1 MMEPPAL
8 PRRKLISVVTPCY
21 NEEDNVEACAAA
33 VRRVFET
40 ELPGYDYEHIFCD
53 NASTDRTEAILRELA
68 AKDSRIKLILNA
80 RNFGPFR
87 SLFNGVMA
95 ASGDAVVLFLPAD
108 LQDPPEVVPEMVK
121 QWEAGHQIVYGIRAN
136 REEGAVMRFIRRRY
150 YRLVK
155 SWAEVD
161 IPTDVGEFQ
170 LVDKVVIEALRHFED
185 YYPYLRG
192 MVASCG
198 FRSVGVPYTWKAR
211 SRGISK
217 NRMYHLLDQ
226 GLNGLVSFT
235 NVPLRMCLSTGFL
248 LAGASLLYGFASLG
262 ITLYEFFVHHIRPA
276 QPGISTLIIAVF
288 FFAGVQL
295 FFIGVLGEYIGAI
308 HSQVRKRPLV
318 VEKERVNLPKAL

>member
-1 MMEPPAL
+1 M
-8 PRRKLISVVTPCY
+8 
-21 NEEDNVEACAAA
+21 
-33 VRRVFET
+33 
-40 ELPGYDYEHIFCD
+40 
-53 NASTDRTEAILRELA
+53 
-68 AKDSRIKLILNA
+68 
-80 RNFGPFR
+80 
-87 SLFNGVMA
+87 
-95 ASGDAVVLFLPAD
+95 
-108 LQDPPEVVPEMVK
+108 
-121 QWEAGHQIVYGIRAN
+121 
-136 REEGAVMRFIRRRY
+136 
-150 YRLVK
+150 K

-170 LVDKVVIEALRHFED
+170 LVDKVVIEALRRFED

-198 FRSVGVPYTWKAR
+198 FRSVGIPYTWKAR

-235 NVPLRMCLSTGFL
+235 NVPLRMCLSAGFL
-248 LAGASLLYGFASLG
+248 LAGASLLYGFASLV
-262 ITLYEFFVHHIRPA
+262 ITFYDFFVHHIRPA

-318 VEKERVNLPKAL
+318 VEKERVNLPKAG

>member
-1 MMEPPAL
+1 MMEEPA
-8 PRRKLISVVTPCY
+8 PARRKLISVVTPCY

-95 ASGDAVVLFLPAD
+95 ASGNAVVLFLPAD
-108 LQDPPEVVPEMVK
+108 LQDPPEVIPEMVK

-136 REEGAVMRFIRRRY
+136 REEGAVMRYIRRRY

-170 LVDKVVIEALRHFED
+170 LVDKVVIEALRRFED

-198 FRSVGVPYTWKAR
+198 FRSVGIPYTWKAR

-235 NVPLRMCLSTGFL
+235 NVPLRMCLSAGFL
-248 LAGASLLYGFASLG
+248 LAGASLLYGFASLV
-262 ITLYEFFVHHIRPA
+262 ITFYDFFVHHIRPA

-318 VEKERVNLPKAL
+318 VEKERVNLPKAG

>member
-1 MMEPPAL
+1 METSA
-8 PRRKLISVVTPCY
+8 RKLISIITPCY

-33 VRRVFET
+33 VRRVFEAA
-40 ELPGYDYEHIFCD
+40 LPGYDYEHIFCD
-53 NASTDRTEAILRELA
+53 NASKDRTEQLLRAMA
-68 AKDSRIKLILNA
+68 AKDPRIKLIFNA

-95 ASGDAVVLFLPAD
+95 ASGDGVVLFMPAD
-108 LQDPPEVVPEMVK
+108 LQDPPEVIPQMVK
-121 QWEAGHQIVYGIRAN
+121 HWEAGHQIVYGIRAN
-136 REEGAVMRFIRRRY
+136 REEGLLMRAIRRRY
-150 YRLVK
+150 YRLVRN
-155 SWAEVD
+155 WAEVD
-161 IPTDVGEFQ
+161 IPNDVGEFQ
-170 LVDKVVIEALRHFED
+170 LVDKVVIQALRRFDD

-198 FRSVGVPYTWKAR
+198 FKSIGVPYTWKAR

-235 NVPLRMCLSTGFL
+235 NVPLRLCLSGGFL
-248 LAGASLLYGFASLG
+248 LSAASILYGVGSLAV
-262 ITLYEFFVHHIRPA
+262 TLYDFFVHHIKPA
-276 QPGISTLIIAVF
+276 QPGISTLIVAMF

-318 VEKERVNLPKAL
+318 VERERVNLPTIE